1 MVILLPLDCSLDNLS
16 NFAKLEI
23 IFFDLPMLQV
33 YKRMQ
38 KMREKYVD
46 TLAKLYEY
54 ATTVYSKKQYTQW
67 YDTKEGGYTYAS
79 LKDKS
84 DALSKTLTQYGIG
97 AGDKVAILSQSMPNW
112 SVAFF
117 SLAPFGRI
125 VIPILPDSSQNEV
138 TNIINHSET
147 KAIFVSQKLA
157 GKVSQEVKDK
167 MVLVIDMDTL
177 EIVKADDEHFTCD
190 GKTSV
195 PTPEDIATIIYTSGT
210 TGSAK
215 GVVLSHRNLS
225 SNVITC
231 YHSCKRTSKDRW
243 LSVLPM
249 AHTLEM
255 TLSMLYPM
263 YCGATVYYLPK
274 PPVATLLLKAL
285 KIVKPTTMLTVPMI
299 IEKVYKGSV
308 LPTIKNSRTLTWMN
322 EHMNGLMCRIIG
334 MKLKATFGGHISF
347 YGIGGA
353 KLDPEVEKFL
363 LKAKFPYAIGYGLTE
378 TSPLLGYSMHGW
390 RSVGSFGYPVYNV
403 KLKLHNVDPAT
414 GEGEVV
420 AQGPNVMLGYYKD
433 PVRTKS
439 VFTEDGWFR
448 TSDIAVQDE
457 KGRFYIKGRNNNMIL
472 GPSGENI
479 YPEEIENVVNNVEGV
494 SESIIVERNGRLVAL
509 VQPSED
515 FIKWD
520 NESEDKLYE
529 KLDNWK
535 EKILNF
541 TNKNVNKSSQVS
553 SVEVMKEPFE
563 KTATQK
569 IRRFK
574 YKESA
579 PTVEE
584 KNKQEKK

>member
-1 MVILLPLDCSLDNLS
+1 MIQL
-16 NFAKLEI
+16 
-23 IFFDLPMLQV
+23 

-38 KMREKYVD
+38 RMREKYVD

-54 ATTVYSKKQYTQW
+54 ATTVYSKNQYTQW
-67 YDTKEGGYTYAS
+67 YNTKTGGYTYS
-79 LKDKS
+79 SFKGKCDS
-84 DALSKTLTQYGIG
+84 LSKKLTQYGIG

-117 SLAPFGRI
+117 SIVPFGRI
-125 VIPILPDSSQNEV
+125 AIPILPDSSENEV
-138 TNIINHSET
+138 TNILEHSES
-147 KAIFVSQKLA
+147 KVIFVSQKLA
-157 GKVSQEVKDK
+157 GKLSQACRDK
-167 MVLVIDMDTL
+167 MTLVIDIDTFDV
-177 EIVKADDEHFTCD
+177 IHADEEKFTCD
-190 GKTSV
+190 GRTSI
-195 PTPEDIATIIYTSGT
+195 PTPDDIATIIYTSGT

-231 YHSCKRTSKDRW
+231 YHACKRTEKDRW

-274 PPVATLLLKAL
+274 PPVASLLMKAL
-285 KIVKPTTMLTVPMI
+285 KMVKPTTMLTVPLI

-308 LPTIKNSRTLTWMN
+308 LPTIKKSRTLTWMN
-322 EHMNGLMCRIIG
+322 ENMNGLMCRIIG
-334 MKLKATFGGHISF
+334 MKLKKTFGGHISF

-353 KLDPEVEKFL
+353 KLDPEVENFL

-378 TSPLLGYSMHGW
+378 TSPLLGYSMNKW
-390 RSVGSFGYPVYNV
+390 RTVGSFGYPVYNV
-403 KLKLHNVDPAT
+403 KLKLHNVNPET
-414 GEGEVV
+414 GEGEII
-420 AQGPNVMLGYYKD
+420 AKGPNVMLGYYKD
-433 PVRTKS
+433 PARTKS

-479 YPEEIENVVNNVEGV
+479 YPEEIENVINNVEGV
-494 SESIIVERNGRLVAL
+494 SESIVVERDGKLVAL
-509 VQPSED
+509 VQPAEN
-515 FIKWD
+515 FIEWD
-520 NESEDKLYE
+520 KESEDKIYE
-529 KLDNWK
+529 KLDAWK
-535 EKILNF
+535 AKLLKA
-541 TNKNVNKSSQVS
+541 TNKNVSKASQVS

-579 PTVEE
+579 PTIEEE
-584 KNKQEKK
+584 KTSKSDKETK

>member
-1 MVILLPLDCSLDNLS
+1 
-16 NFAKLEI
+16 
-23 IFFDLPMLQV
+23 
-33 YKRMQ
+33 MQ
-38 KMREKYVD
+38 RMREKYVD

-54 ATTVYSKKQYTQW
+54 ATTVYSKNQYTQW
-67 YDTKEGGYTYAS
+67 YDTKEGGYTFSS
-79 LKDKS
+79 LKAKCDS
-84 DALSKTLTQYGIG
+84 LSKKLTQYGIG

-117 SLAPFGRI
+117 SIVPFGRI
-125 VIPILPDSSQNEV
+125 AIPILPDSSQNEV
-138 TNIINHSET
+138 TNILKHSES
-147 KAIFVSQKLA
+147 KVIFVSQKLMSKLSEECRA
-157 GKVSQEVKDK
+157 K
-167 MVLVIDMDTL
+167 MTLVIDMDTFEVL
-177 EIVKADDEHFTCD
+177 QSDEEKFTCD
-190 GKTSV
+190 GRTSV

-215 GVVLSHRNLS
+215 GVVLSHRNLA

-231 YHSCKRTSKDRW
+231 YHSCKRTEKDRW

-255 TLSMLYPM
+255 TLCMLYPM

-274 PPVATLLLKAL
+274 PPVASLLMKAL
-285 KIVKPTTMLTVPMI
+285 KMVKPTTMLTVPLI

-308 LPTIKNSRTLTWMN
+308 LPTIQKSRTLTWMN

-353 KLDPEVEKFL
+353 KLDPEVERFL

-378 TSPLLGYSMHGW
+378 TSPLLGYSMNRW
-390 RSVGSFGYPVYNV
+390 RTVGSFGYPVYNV
-403 KLKLHNVDPAT
+403 KLKLHNVNPET

-420 AQGPNVMLGYYKD
+420 AKGPNVMLGYYKD
-433 PVRTKS
+433 PKRTRS

-457 KGRFYIKGRNNNMIL
+457 KGRFFIKGRNNNMIL

-479 YPEEIENVVNNVEGV
+479 YPEEIENVINNVEGV
-494 SESIIVERNGRLVAL
+494 SESIVVERDGKLVAL
-509 VQPSED
+509 VQPNEN
-515 FIKWD
+515 FIQWD
-520 NESEDKLYE
+520 KEGEDKLYE
-529 KLDNWK
+529 TLDAWKAKLLK
-535 EKILNF
+535 V
-541 TNKNVNKSSQVS
+541 TNKNVSKASQVS
-553 SVEVMKEPFE
+553 SIKVMKEPFE

-574 YKESA
+574 YKDSA

-584 KNKQEKK
+584 EQKSK

>member
-1 MVILLPLDCSLDNLS
+1 MQL
-16 NFAKLEI
+16 
-23 IFFDLPMLQV
+23 
-33 YKRMQ
+33 YKRVQ
-38 KMREKYVD
+38 KVREKYMD
-46 TLAKLYEY
+46 TLAKLYDY
-54 ATTVYSKKQYTQW
+54 GTAAYSKKQYTQW
-67 YDTKEGGYTYAS
+67 YDTTEGGYTFS
-79 LKDKS
+79 SFKEKCDN
-84 DALSKTLTQYGIG
+84 LSKKLTQYGIG

-117 SLAPFGRI
+117 SLVPFGRI
-125 VIPILPDSSQNEV
+125 AIPILPDSSENEV
-138 TNIINHSET
+138 TNILNHSES
-147 KAIFVSQKLA
+147 KVIFVSQKLA
-157 GKVSQEVKDK
+157 GKLSKECRDK
-167 MVLVIDMDTL
+167 MTLVIDLDTF
-177 EIVKADDEHFTCD
+177 EVIQADDEQFTCD

-195 PTPEDIATIIYTSGT
+195 PTPDDIATIIYTSGT

-215 GVVLSHRNLS
+215 GVVLSHRNLA

-231 YHSCKRTSKDRW
+231 YHACKRTKKDRW

-255 TLSMLYPM
+255 TLGMLYPL

-274 PPVATLLLKAL
+274 PPVASLLMKAL
-285 KIVKPTTMLTVPMI
+285 KIVKPTTMLTVPLI

-308 LPTIKNSRTLTWMN
+308 LPTIQKSRTLTWMN
-322 EHMNGLMCRIIG
+322 EHMHKLMCRIIG
-334 MKLKATFGGHISF
+334 MKLKATFGGHITF

-363 LKAKFPYAIGYGLTE
+363 LDAKFPYAIGYGLTE
-378 TSPLLGYSMHGW
+378 TSPLLGYAMNGW
-390 RSVGSFGYPVYNV
+390 RAVGSFGYPVYNV
-403 KLKLHNVDPAT
+403 KLKLHDVNPET

-420 AQGPNVMLGYYKD
+420 AKGPNVMLGYYKD
-433 PVRTKS
+433 PARTKS

-448 TSDIAVQDE
+448 TSDIAIQDE
-457 KGRFYIKGRNNNMIL
+457 KGRFFIKGRNSNMIL

-479 YPEEIENVVNNVEGV
+479 YPEEIENVINNVEGV
-494 SESIIVERNGRLVAL
+494 SESIVVERDGKLVAL
-509 VQPSED
+509 VQPAEN
-515 FIKWD
+515 FIQWD
-520 NESEDKLYE
+520 KESEDKLYE

-535 EKILNF
+535 AKVLKV
-541 TNKNVNKSSQVS
+541 TNKSVSKASQVS

-574 YKESA
+574 YKHSA

-584 KNKQEKK
+584 EKKEN

>member
-1 MVILLPLDCSLDNLS
+1 MIQL
-16 NFAKLEI
+16 
-23 IFFDLPMLQV
+23 

-38 KMREKYVD
+38 RMREKYVD

-67 YDTKEGGYTYAS
+67 YDTKEGGYTYNSFKAACDS
-79 LKDKS
+79 
-84 DALSKTLTQYGIG
+84 LSKKLTQYGIG

-117 SLAPFGRI
+117 SIVPFGRI
-125 VIPILPDSSQNEV
+125 AIPILPDSSENEV
-138 TNIINHSET
+138 SNILEHSES
-147 KAIFVSQKLA
+147 KVIFVSQKLA
-157 GKVSQEVKDK
+157 QKVNQTCRDK
-167 MVLVIDMDTL
+167 MTLVIDIDTF
-177 EIVKADDEHFTCD
+177 EVIQANDEKFTCD
-190 GKTSV
+190 GRTTV
-195 PTPEDIATIIYTSGT
+195 PTPDDIATIIYTSGT

-215 GVVLSHRNLS
+215 GVVLTHRNLA

-231 YHSCKRTSKDRW
+231 YHSCKRTEKDRW

-274 PPVATLLLKAL
+274 PPVASLLLKAL
-285 KIVKPTTMLTVPMI
+285 PIVKPTTMLTVPLI

-308 LPTIKNSRTLTWMN
+308 LPTIKKSRTLTWMN
-322 EHMNGLMCRIIG
+322 EHMNGLMCKIIG
-334 MKLKATFGGHISF
+334 MKLKKTFGGKISF

-353 KLDPEVEKFL
+353 KLDPEVENFL
-363 LKAKFPYAIGYGLTE
+363 LKANFPYAIGYGLTE
-378 TSPLLGYSMHGW
+378 TSPLLGYAMHGW
-390 RSVGSFGYPVYNV
+390 RAVGSFGYPVYNV
-403 KLKLHNVDPAT
+403 KLKLHNVNPET

-420 AQGPNVMLGYYKD
+420 AKGPNVMLGYYKD
-433 PVRTKS
+433 PERTKS

-448 TSDIAVQDE
+448 TSDIAIQDE
-457 KGRFYIKGRNNNMIL
+457 KGRYFIKGRNSNMIL

-479 YPEEIENVVNNVEGV
+479 YPEEIENVINNLEGV
-494 SESIIVERNGRLVAL
+494 SESIVVEREGKLVAL
-509 VQPSED
+509 VQPNEN
-515 FIKWD
+515 FVEWNK
-520 NESEDKLYE
+520 ESEDKLYE
-529 KLDNWK
+529 KLNAWK
-535 EKILNF
+535 AKLLKL
-541 TNKNVNKSSQVS
+541 TNKSVSKASQVS

-584 KNKQEKK
+584 EKKEKTENK

>member
-1 MVILLPLDCSLDNLS
+1 MI
-16 NFAKLEI
+16 
-23 IFFDLPMLQV
+23 QV
-33 YKRMQ
+33 YKRM
-38 KMREKYVD
+38 KRMREKYVD
-46 TLAKLYEY
+46 TLAKLYDY

-79 LKDKS
+79 FKEKCDS
-84 DALSKTLTQYGIG
+84 LSKKLTQYGIG

-117 SLAPFGRI
+117 ATAPFGRI
-125 VIPILPDSSQNEV
+125 AIPILPDSSENEV

-147 KAIFVSQKLA
+147 KVLFVSDRLK
-157 GKVSQEVKDK
+157 GKVSKEVMDK
-167 MVLVIDMDTL
+167 MTLVICTDNFEVL
-177 EIVKADDEHFTCD
+177 KADEEQFTCD
-190 GKTSV
+190 GKTAV
-195 PTPEDIATIIYTSGT
+195 PTPDDIATIIYTSGT

-215 GVVLSHRNLS
+215 GVVLSHRNLA

-231 YHSCKRTSKDRW
+231 YHSCKRNEKDRW
-243 LSVLPM
+243 LSILPM

-263 YCGATVYYLPK
+263 YCGATVYYLQK
-274 PPVATLLLKAL
+274 PPVPSILMKAL

-308 LPTIKNSRTLTWMN
+308 LPTIKKSRTLTWMN
-322 EHMNGLMCRIIG
+322 EHMHGLMCKIIG

-353 KLDPEVEKFL
+353 KLDPEVEAFL
-363 LKAKFPYAIGYGLTE
+363 LKAGFPYAIGYGLTE
-378 TSPLLGYSMHGW
+378 TSPLLGYAMHGW
-390 RSVGSFGYPVYNV
+390 RAVGSFGYPVYNV
-403 KLKLHNVDPAT
+403 KLKLHDVNPET
-414 GEGEVV
+414 GEGEIV
-420 AQGPNVMLGYYKD
+420 AKGPNVMLGYYKD
-433 PVRTKS
+433 PKRTKS

-448 TSDIAVQDE
+448 TSDIAVQDS
-457 KGRFYIKGRNNNMIL
+457 KGRYFIKGRNNNMIL
-472 GPSGENI
+472 GASGENI
-479 YPEEIENVVNNVEGV
+479 YPEEIENVINNVEGV
-494 SESIIVERNGRLVAL
+494 NESIVVERDGKIVAL
-509 VQPSED
+509 VQPQDD
-515 FIKWD
+515 FIQWD
-520 NESEDKLYE
+520 KEGEDKLYE
-529 KLDNWK
+529 KLDAWK
-535 EKILNF
+535 DKVLKMV
-541 TNKNVNKSSQVS
+541 NKNVSKASQVS

-584 KNKQEKK
+584 EQKEK

>member
-1 MVILLPLDCSLDNLS
+1 MIQL
-16 NFAKLEI
+16 
-23 IFFDLPMLQV
+23 

-38 KMREKYVD
+38 RMREKYVD
-46 TLAKLYEY
+46 TIAKLYDY
-54 ATTVYSKKQYTQW
+54 ATTVYAKNQYTQW
-67 YDTKEGGYTYAS
+67 YDTKEGGYTYS
-79 LKDKS
+79 SFKGKCDS
-84 DALSKTLTQYGIG
+84 LSKKLTQYGIG
-97 AGDKVAILSQSMPNW
+97 VGDKVAILSQSMPNW

-117 SLAPFGRI
+117 SIVPFGRI
-125 VIPILPDSSQNEV
+125 AIPILPDSSVNEV
-138 TNIINHSET
+138 TNIINHSES
-147 KAIFVSQKLA
+147 KVIFVSQKLA
-157 GKVSQEVKDK
+157 SKLSQECRDK
-167 MVLVIDMDTL
+167 MTLVIELDTFEVL
-177 EIVKADDEHFTCD
+177 HANEEKFTCD
-190 GKTSV
+190 GRTTV
-195 PTPEDIATIIYTSGT
+195 PTPDDIATIIYTSGT

-215 GVVLSHRNLS
+215 GVVLSHRNLT

-231 YHSCKRTSKDRW
+231 YHSCKRTEKDRW

-274 PPVATLLLKAL
+274 PPVASLLMKAL
-285 KIVKPTTMLTVPMI
+285 KIVKPTTMLTVPLI

-308 LPTIKNSRTLTWMN
+308 LPTIQKSRTLTWMN
-322 EHMNGLMCRIIG
+322 EHMNGLMCKIIG
-334 MKLKATFGGHISF
+334 MKIKKTFGGHMSF

-363 LKAKFPYAIGYGLTE
+363 LKAGFPYAIGYGLTE
-378 TSPLLGYSMHGW
+378 TSPLLGYSMNRW

-403 KLKLHNVDPAT
+403 QLKLTNINPET
-414 GEGEVV
+414 GEGEII
-420 AQGPNVMLGYYKD
+420 AKGPNVMLGYYKD
-433 PVRTKS
+433 PKRTKS

-457 KGRFYIKGRNNNMIL
+457 KGRFYIKGRNSNMIL

-479 YPEEIENVVNNVEGV
+479 YPEEIENVLNNVEGV
-494 SESIIVERNGRLVAL
+494 SESIVVERNGRLVAL
-509 VQPSED
+509 VQPQEN
-515 FIKWD
+515 FIEWD
-520 NESEDKLYE
+520 NEGEDKIYE

-535 EKILNF
+535 AKVLKMV
-541 TNKNVNKSSQVS
+541 NKNVNKTSQVS

-574 YKESA
+574 YKDSA
-579 PTVEE
+579 PTVEAE
-584 KNKQEKK
+584 LEQQKKEN

>member
-1 MVILLPLDCSLDNLS
+1 MMQL
-16 NFAKLEI
+16 
-23 IFFDLPMLQV
+23 
-33 YKRMQ
+33 YKRVQ
-38 KMREKYVD
+38 KVREKYMD
-46 TLAKLYEY
+46 TLAKLYDY
-54 ATTVYSKKQYTQW
+54 GTAAYSKKQYTQW
-67 YDTKEGGYTYAS
+67 YDTTEGGYTFS
-79 LKDKS
+79 SFKEKCDN
-84 DALSKTLTQYGIG
+84 LSKKLTQYGIG

-117 SLAPFGRI
+117 SLVPFGRI
-125 VIPILPDSSQNEV
+125 AIPILPDSSENEV
-138 TNIINHSET
+138 TNILNHSES
-147 KAIFVSQKLA
+147 KVIFVSQKLA
-157 GKVSQEVKDK
+157 GKLSKECRDK
-167 MVLVIDMDTL
+167 MTLVIDLDTF
-177 EIVKADDEHFTCD
+177 EVIQADDEQFTCD

-195 PTPEDIATIIYTSGT
+195 PTPDDIATIIYTSGT

-215 GVVLSHRNLS
+215 GVVLSHRNLA

-231 YHSCKRTSKDRW
+231 YHACKRTKKDRW

-255 TLSMLYPM
+255 TLGMLYPL

-274 PPVATLLLKAL
+274 PPVASLLMKAL
-285 KIVKPTTMLTVPMI
+285 KIVKPTTMLTVPLI

-308 LPTIKNSRTLTWMN
+308 LPTIQKSRTLTWMN
-322 EHMNGLMCRIIG
+322 EHMHKLMCRIIG
-334 MKLKATFGGHISF
+334 MKLKATFGGHITF

-363 LKAKFPYAIGYGLTE
+363 LDAKFPYAIGYGLTE
-378 TSPLLGYSMHGW
+378 TSPLLGYAMNGW
-390 RSVGSFGYPVYNV
+390 RAVGSFGYPVYNV
-403 KLKLHNVDPAT
+403 KLKLHDVNPET

-420 AQGPNVMLGYYKD
+420 AKGPNVMLGYYKD
-433 PVRTKS
+433 PARTKS

-448 TSDIAVQDE
+448 TSDIAIQDE
-457 KGRFYIKGRNNNMIL
+457 KGRFFIKGRNSNMIL

-479 YPEEIENVVNNVEGV
+479 YPEEIENVINNVEGV
-494 SESIIVERNGRLVAL
+494 SESIVVERDGKLVAL
-509 VQPSED
+509 VQPAEN
-515 FIKWD
+515 FIQWD
-520 NESEDKLYE
+520 KEGEDKLYE

-535 EKILNF
+535 AKVLKV
-541 TNKNVNKSSQVS
+541 TNKSVSKASQVS

-574 YKESA
+574 YKHSA

-584 KNKQEKK
+584 EKKEN

>member
-1 MVILLPLDCSLDNLS
+1 MI
-16 NFAKLEI
+16 
-23 IFFDLPMLQV
+23 QV
-33 YKRMQ
+33 YKRM
-38 KMREKYVD
+38 KRMREKYVD
-46 TLAKLYEY
+46 TLAKLYDY

-79 LKDKS
+79 FKEKCDS
-84 DALSKTLTQYGIG
+84 LSKKLTQYGIG

-117 SLAPFGRI
+117 ATAPFGRI
-125 VIPILPDSSQNEV
+125 AIPILPDSSENEV

-147 KAIFVSQKLA
+147 KVLFVSDRLK
-157 GKVSQEVKDK
+157 GKVSKEVMDK
-167 MVLVIDMDTL
+167 MTLVICTDNFEVL
-177 EIVKADDEHFTCD
+177 KADEEQFTCD
-190 GKTSV
+190 GKTAV
-195 PTPEDIATIIYTSGT
+195 PTPDDIATIIYTSGT

-215 GVVLSHRNLS
+215 GVVLSHRNLA

-231 YHSCKRTSKDRW
+231 YHSCKRTEKDRW
-243 LSVLPM
+243 LSILPM

-263 YCGATVYYLPK
+263 YCGATVYYLQK
-274 PPVATLLLKAL
+274 PPVPSILMKAL

-308 LPTIKNSRTLTWMN
+308 LPTIKKSRTLTWMN
-322 EHMNGLMCRIIG
+322 EHMHGLMCKIIG

-353 KLDPEVEKFL
+353 KLDPEVEAFL
-363 LKAKFPYAIGYGLTE
+363 LKAGFPYAIGYGLTE
-378 TSPLLGYSMHGW
+378 TSPLLGYAMHGW
-390 RSVGSFGYPVYNV
+390 RAVGSFGYPVYNV
-403 KLKLHNVDPAT
+403 KLKLHDVNPET
-414 GEGEVV
+414 GEGEIV
-420 AQGPNVMLGYYKD
+420 AKGPNVMLGYYKD
-433 PVRTKS
+433 PKRTKS

-448 TSDIAVQDE
+448 TSDIAVQDS
-457 KGRFYIKGRNNNMIL
+457 KGRYFIKGRNNNMIL
-472 GPSGENI
+472 GASGENI
-479 YPEEIENVVNNVEGV
+479 YPEEIENVINNVEGV
-494 SESIIVERNGRLVAL
+494 NESIVVERDGKLVAL
-509 VQPSED
+509 VQPQDD
-515 FIKWD
+515 FIQWD
-520 NESEDKLYE
+520 KEGEDKLYE
-529 KLDNWK
+529 KLDAWK
-535 EKILNF
+535 DKALKMV
-541 TNKNVNKSSQVS
+541 NKNVSKASQVS

-584 KNKQEKK
+584 EQKEK

>member
-1 MVILLPLDCSLDNLS
+1 
-16 NFAKLEI
+16 
-23 IFFDLPMLQV
+23 
-33 YKRMQ
+33 
-38 KMREKYVD
+38 MREKYID
-46 TLAKLYEY
+46 TLAKLYDY

-67 YDTKEGGYTYAS
+67 YDTKEGGYTYSSFKAKVDS
-79 LKDKS
+79 
-84 DALSKTLTQYGIG
+84 LSKTLTQYGVG

-117 SLAPFGRI
+117 SIVPFGRI
-125 VIPILPDSSQNEV
+125 AIPILPDSSENEV
-138 TNIINHSET
+138 TNILNHSES
-147 KAIFVSQKLA
+147 KVIFVSQKLA
-157 GKVSQEVKDK
+157 GKVSQECRNK
-167 MVLVIDMDTL
+167 MTLVIDIETFEVL
-177 EIVKADDEHFTCD
+177 QADDDKFTCD
-190 GKTSV
+190 GKTAI
-195 PTPEDIATIIYTSGT
+195 PMPDDIATIIYTSGT

-215 GVVLSHRNLS
+215 GVVLSHRNLA

-231 YHSCKRTSKDRW
+231 YHACKRTDKDRW

-274 PPVATLLLKAL
+274 PPVASLLMKAL
-285 KIVKPTTMLTVPMI
+285 KIVRPTTMLTVPLI

-308 LPTIKNSRTLTWMN
+308 LPTIQKSRTLTWMN
-322 EHMNGLMCRIIG
+322 THMHKLMCRIIG

-363 LKAKFPYAIGYGLTE
+363 LDAKFPYAIGYGLTE
-378 TSPLLGYSMHGW
+378 TSPLLGYAMHGW
-390 RSVGSFGYPVYNV
+390 RTVGSFGYPVYNV
-403 KLKLHNVDPAT
+403 QLKLHNVNPET

-420 AQGPNVMLGYYKD
+420 AKGPNVMLGYYKD
-433 PVRTKS
+433 PKRTKS

-448 TSDIAVQDE
+448 TNDIAIMDE
-457 KGRFYIKGRNNNMIL
+457 KGRYYIKGRNNNMIL

-479 YPEEIENVVNNVEGV
+479 YPEEIENVINNVEGV
-494 SESIIVERNGRLVAL
+494 GESIVVERNGKLVAL
-509 VQPSED
+509 VQPQD
-515 FIKWD
+515 NFIQWD
-520 NESEDKLYE
+520 KEGEDKLYE
-529 KLDNWK
+529 KLDSWK
-535 EKILNF
+535 KKVLSI
-541 TNKNVNKSSQVS
+541 TNKSVSKASQVS

-574 YKESA
+574 YKDSA

-584 KNKQEKK
+584 EKKEN

>member
-1 MVILLPLDCSLDNLS
+1 
-16 NFAKLEI
+16 
-23 IFFDLPMLQV
+23 MLQL

-38 KMREKYVD
+38 RMREKYVD
-46 TLAKLYEY
+46 TLAKLFEY
-54 ATTVYSKKQYTQW
+54 GTTVYAKKQYTQW
-67 YDTKEGGYTYAS
+67 YDTKEGGYTYS
-79 LKDKS
+79 EFKDKCDS
-84 DALSKTLTQYGIG
+84 ISKKLTQYGIG
-97 AGDKVAILSQSMPNW
+97 AGDKVAILAQSMPNW

-117 SLAPFGRI
+117 STVVFGRI
-125 VIPILPDSSQNEV
+125 SIPILPDSSENEV
-138 TNIINHSET
+138 TNILEHSES
-147 KAIFVSQKLA
+147 KVIFVSQRLASKL
-157 GKVSQEVKDK
+157 SQACRDK
-167 MVLVIDMDTL
+167 LTLVIDLDTFEVL
-177 EIVKADDEHFTCD
+177 KADDEKFTCD

-215 GVVLSHRNLS
+215 GVVLSHRNLA

-231 YHSCKRTSKDRW
+231 YHSCKRNHKDRW
-243 LSVLPM
+243 MSILPM

-255 TLSMLYPM
+255 TLGMLYPM
-263 YCGATVYYLPK
+263 YCGASVYYLPK
-274 PPVATLLLKAL
+274 PPVPSLLMKAL
-285 KIVKPTTMLTVPMI
+285 KIVKPTTMLTVPLI

-308 LPTIKNSRTLTWMN
+308 LPTIQKSRTLSWMN

-334 MKLKATFGGHISF
+334 MKLKATFGGHVTF

-378 TSPLLGYSMHGW
+378 TSPLLGYAMNGW
-390 RSVGSFGYPVYNV
+390 RAVGSLGYPVYNV
-403 KLKLHNVDPAT
+403 QLKLHNINPET
-414 GEGEVV
+414 GEGEII
-420 AQGPNVMLGYYKD
+420 AKGPNVMLGYYKD
-433 PVRTKS
+433 PKRTKS

-457 KGRFYIKGRNNNMIL
+457 KGRFYIKGRNSNMIL

-479 YPEEIENVVNNVEGV
+479 YPEEIENVINNVEGV
-494 SESIIVERNGRLVAL
+494 SESIVVERDGRLVAL
-509 VQPSED
+509 VAPQEN
-515 FIKWD
+515 FIQWD
-520 NESEDKLYE
+520 KEGEDKLYE
-529 KLDNWK
+529 KLDAWK
-535 EKILNF
+535 KKLLSI
-541 TNKNVNKSSQVS
+541 TNKNVSKASQVS

-574 YKESA
+574 YKDSA

-584 KNKQEKK
+584 EQKNK